1 MKVQYMERYL
11 ITGASRG
18 IGKATAIRLAQPG
31 RTLLLHGRDKAAL
44 EQTASLVKS
53 KGGSAVTLI
62 YDLSIPKQVESM
74 ITEIGSEPLDVL
86 INNAGIGIV
95 KPAFEHSLE
104 EWQRTIAVNITAPFL
119 LMKGLIPKMAK
130 GSSVV
135 NILSIAAKNVFPNW
149 SSYCMSKFALDGFT
163 RSIREELRSSGIRVI
178 NIYPGST
185 NTDIWNNIPGNWPRE
200 QMIHPEDIAEAIA
213 SALIHRHD
221 VVVEDISLGP
231 VGGAL

>member
-1 MKVQYMERYL
+1 V
-11 ITGASRG
+11 
-18 IGKATAIRLAQPG
+18 
-31 RTLLLHGRDKAAL
+31 
-44 EQTASLVKS
+44 VKS
-53 KGGSAVTLI
+53 KGGNAVTLI
-62 YDLSIPKQVESM
+62 YDLSNPKQVESM
-74 ITEIGSEPLDVL
+74 VAEVGPEPLDVL

-95 KPAFEHSLE
+95 KPALEHTFE
-104 EWQRTIAVNITAPFL
+104 EWQKTIAVNITAPFL

-135 NILSIAAKNVFPNW
+135 NILSIAAKTVFPNW

-185 NTDIWNNIPGNWPRE
+185 NTDIWNNIPGHWPRE
-200 QMIHPEDIAEAIA
+200 QMIQPHDIADAIA
-213 SALIHRHD
+213 LALAQRSD

-231 VGGAL
+231 LGGVL